1 MYWSWLLQLSYTHL
15 FILVVFWLILFFS
28 RWVIILS
35 VNKDSHF
42 PSSFI
47 IWILFTSFSCLITL
61 SRTSSTVF
69 SRSDKSGNPWLVLDL
84 REETFKFFTIQY
96 DVNCFWVCVCVC
108 VDGFSQIGEVLFCL
122 FFSEVFFFKIRI
134 GCWILANAFSVAI
147 KIIMC
152 FFVFS

>member
-42 PSSFI
+42 PSSFT

-69 SRSDKSGNPWLVLDL
+69 SRSDKSGNPWRVLDL

-96 DVNCFWVCVCVC
+96 DVNCFWVCVCV
-108 VDGFSQIGEVLFCL
+108 DGFSQIGEVLFCL
-122 FFSEVFFFKIRI
+122 FFSEVFFFKNQDWMLDF
-134 GCWILANAFSVAI
+134 G
-147 KIIMC
+147 KC
-152 FFVFS
+152 FFCGY

>member
-108 VDGFSQIGEVLFCL
+108 GWLLSDWRSSLLFVLFRG
-122 FFSEVFFFKIRI
+122 FFFKIRI

-152 FFVFS
+152 FCCL